1 MSSAFGV
8 DMETPGSSR
17 FAGGNLG
24 AWLIDRLTAERDRWA
39 LWLPVA
45 FGAGDPWRLW
55 WSGLRHDIAR
65 RVLASLPGEAGA
77 VAAALMTGKRGAI
90 PERVMQ
96 NMRDS
101 GLAHLLAI
109 SGLHVGLVAGLLF
122 SGLRAM
128 LALMPSLALR
138 HPIKKWAAVAASLGA
153 FAYLFLV
160 GATVP
165 TQRAFLMTA
174 LVLLAVVLD
183 RTAVSLRLVAWAA
196 FAVLLVAPESLLSAS
211 FQMSFAAVIALVAGY
226 ELLRERRARIFAERT
241 MATRVTL
248 YVAAVALTSVIAIA
262 ATTPFAVYHFNRIAW
277 FGLAGNLIAV
287 PLTAL
292 WIMPWAIGAFLLL
305 PFGLEALAL
314 KPMGWGIDGLLA
326 VAAQVA
332 GWPGAISV
340 IPAMPAAGLVLLTL
354 GGLWLCLWRR
364 AWRLAALPVILAGAM
379 TVPLTDPPDLL
390 ASGSGKL
397 FALRAPDGG
406 LLLSTARAN
415 RFEADV
421 WRRRAGETEALAW
434 PGTGSAVG
442 GRLRCDRLGCI
453 YRADGQ
459 VVALVQ
465 DPRALAEDC
474 ALASIVISREPVPA
488 RWPRTARSPAS

>member
-1 MSSAFGV
+1 M
-8 DMETPGSSR
+8 
-17 FAGGNLG
+17 
-24 AWLIDRLTAERDRWA
+24 
-39 LWLPVA
+39 
-45 FGAGDPWRLW
+45 
-55 WSGLRHDIAR
+55 
-65 RVLASLPGEAGA
+65 
-77 VAAALMTGKRGAI
+77 
-90 PERVMQ
+90 
-96 NMRDS
+96 
-101 GLAHLLAI
+101 
-109 SGLHVGLVAGLLF
+109 
-122 SGLRAM
+122 
-128 LALMPSLALR
+128 
-138 HPIKKWAAVAASLGA
+138 
-153 FAYLFLV
+153 
-160 GATVP
+160 
-165 TQRAFLMTA
+165 
-174 LVLLAVVLD
+174 
-183 RTAVSLRLVAWAA
+183 AWAA

-314 KPMGWGIDGLLA
+314 KPMGLGHRRPARRGRAGGRLA
-326 VAAQVA
+326 GRDQRHSGHA
-332 GWPGAISV
+332 GGGTRPAHPGRALAL
-340 IPAMPAAGLVLLTL
+340 PLAAGLAPGRPAGDPGRGHDRSAHRSAGSPGQRQRQAL
-354 GGLWLCLWRR
+354 
-364 AWRLAALPVILAGAM
+364 RLA
-379 TVPLTDPPDLL
+379 
-390 ASGSGKL
+390 
-397 FALRAPDGG
+397 RA
-406 LLLSTARAN
+406 
-415 RFEADV
+415 
-421 WRRRAGETEALAW
+421 RRRAVAVHRAREPVRGRCLASPGGRDGSPAW

-488 RWPRTARSPAS
+488 RRCRGPRVVIDRFDLWRHGGHALWPSPDGVRVERVRDRRGRRPWVARRGRD